1 MNKLPDAMLQRLL
14 EESSLL
20 SSSQSIDPLLLNN
33 MLERHYGLSGQVER
47 LGSEKGHTFK
57 LNADAGKYLVKV
69 SPSDEPEP
77 VTALQ
82 IAAMRY
88 LDDAAHALP
97 IQRVKPTLDRM
108 DSVPIDLGDGTCRT
122 LSVFCFVEGLLWEQM
137 DANVEQL
144 ARVGDMLG
152 RVNIA
157 LQLFRHPAAARS
169 LVYDIRHFPHWVGLV
184 DYAPDPKHRLL
195 AQRVFR
201 LFEDVVLPRLPSLEM
216 QVIHGDYAPNN
227 VVVDPHSDVFVEA
240 ILDFGDTVHSAV
252 IFDPA
257 NAVAHLIGRS
267 QDHPWRDAFA
277 FVAGYEQSR
286 PINELELPLLPV
298 AALARLTMLALIRY
312 WKAERASDHSR
323 ELLASADYY
332 WINLERAMAVT
343 LDEVLARFR
352 HREVRT
358 VEHRG
363 ELGCKLIN

>member
-14 EESSLL
+14 EASSLL

-33 MLERHYGLSGQVER
+33 MLERHYGLSGHVER
-47 LGSEKGHTFK
+47 LGSEKGHTFRLK
-57 LNADAGKYLVKV
+57 ADVGKYLVKV

-97 IQRVKPTLDRM
+97 IQRIKPTLERR

-137 DANVEQL
+137 DADVEQL
-144 ARVGDMLG
+144 TKVGDMLG

-157 LQLFRHPAAARS
+157 LRLFGHPAAERS
-169 LVYDIRHFPHWVGLV
+169 LVYDIRHFPHWAGLV

-195 AQRVFR
+195 AQRVFK
-201 LFEDVVLPRLPSLEM
+201 LFEEVVLPRLANLEM

-227 VVVDPHSDVFVEA
+227 VVVDPHSDVFVTA
-240 ILDFGDTVHSAV
+240 ILDFGDAVHSAV

-257 NAVAHLIGRS
+257 NTVAHLIGRS
-267 QDHPWRDAFA
+267 QDHPWQDAFA

-286 PINELELPLLPV
+286 PINRSELPLLPV

-312 WKAERASDHSR
+312 WKAERAPDQSE
-323 ELLASADYY
+323 ELLASAEYY
-332 WINLERAMAVT
+332 WANLERAMAVR
-343 LDEVLARFR
+343 LDDVIARFR
-352 HREVRT
+352 AGYHLRVLTERVP
-358 VEHRG
+358 V
-363 ELGCKLIN
+363 

>member
-1 MNKLPDAMLQRLL
+1 MNKLSDAMMQRLL

-20 SSSQSIDPLLLNN
+20 SSSQSIDPLFLNN
-33 MLERHYGLSGQVER
+33 MLERHYGLSGRFER
-47 LGSEKGHTFK
+47 LGSEKGHTFRLK
-57 LNADAGKYLVKV
+57 TGVNEYLVKV
-69 SPSDEPEP
+69 SPSDEPEQ

-97 IQRVKPTLDRM
+97 IQRIKPTLERR
-108 DSVPIDLGDGTCRT
+108 DSVPVDLGDGTCRT

-144 ARVGDMLG
+144 TKVGDMLG

-157 LQLFRHPAAARS
+157 LQLFGHPAAERS
-169 LVYDIRHFPHWVGLV
+169 LVYDIRHFPLWAGLV

-201 LFEDVVLPRLPSLEM
+201 LFEEVVLPRLTSLEM

-227 VVVDPHSDVFVEA
+227 VVVDPHSEVFVTA

-257 NAVAHLIGRS
+257 NTVAHLIGRS
-267 QDHPWRDAFA
+267 QDNPWEDAFA
-277 FVAGYEQSR
+277 FVAGYEHSR
-286 PINELELPLLPV
+286 PINQSELPLLPV

-312 WKAERASDHSR
+312 WKAERAPDQSE
-323 ELLASADYY
+323 ELLASAEYY
-332 WINLERAMAVT
+332 WANLERAMGAP
-343 LDEVLARFR
+343 LDDVVARFR
-352 HREVRT
+352 YRASDPSA
-358 VEHRG
+358 
-363 ELGCKLIN
+363 

>member
-14 EESSLL
+14 EESSLF
-20 SSSQSIDPLLLNN
+20 SSSQSINPLLLSN
-33 MLERHYGLSGQVER
+33 MLERHYGLSGQFER
-47 LGSEKGHTFK
+47 LGSEKGHTFRLK
-57 LNADAGKYLVKV
+57 TDVNKYLVKV

-97 IQRVKPTLDRM
+97 IQRIKPTLDRM

-137 DANVEQL
+137 DATVEQL
-144 ARVGDMLG
+144 TKAGDALG

-157 LQLFRHPAAARS
+157 LRLFGHPAAARS
-169 LVYDIRHFPHWVGLV
+169 LVYDIRHFPHWTGLV
-184 DYAPDPKHRLL
+184 EYVPDPKHRLL
-195 AQRVFR
+195 AQRVFK
-201 LFEDVVLPRLPSLEM
+201 LFEEVLLPRLPSLEM

-227 VVVDPHSDVFVEA
+227 VVVDPHSDNFVAA

-257 NAVAHLIGRS
+257 NTVAHLIGRT
-267 QDHPWRDAFA
+267 QDHPWDDAFA

-286 PINELELPLLPV
+286 PINQSELQLLPV

-312 WKAERASDHSR
+312 WKAERAPEQSE

-332 WINLERAMAVT
+332 WANLERAMCAP
-343 LDEVLARFR
+343 LDDVVARFR
-352 HREVRT
+352 YRA
-358 VEHRG
+358 G
-363 ELGCKLIN
+363 DLGA